1 MIVIEFHDIDKRGC
15 FYTKCKNLM
24 SNFDIILAWKQP
36 LWLTN
41 SGVPIAL
48 ELTMAH
54 KIHRPKEI
62 VYEKNFPKE
71 GLDFPNNPLKNDIY
85 FSFK

>member
-1 MIVIEFHDIDKRGC
+1 MILIKRGY

-24 SNFDIILAWKQP
+24 SNFDIITCKTTTAGNKFR
-36 LWLTN
+36 
-41 SGVPIAL
+41 VPIAL

-62 VYEKNFPKE
+62 VYEKNQK
-71 GLDFPNNPLKNDIY
+71 KV
-85 FSFK
+85 